1 MTDTLP
7 MVWPGS
13 PNARESDP
21 VESHQA
27 ADSVNVRKAEASQ
40 NAVLGALHSSLT
52 PLTDTEIV
60 HLVNREGKVFSESRI
75 RTARKELE
83 ELRKVVQDGTIKPA
97 GARTPHRTWRAVA

>member
-1 MTDTLP
+1 MSDTLP

-13 PNARESDP
+13 PNARADHP

-27 ADSVNVRKAEASQ
+27 ADSITPKKAEASQ
-40 NAVLGALHSSLT
+40 RAVLEALRSSLT

-60 HLVNREGKVFSESRI
+60 HLVNRERKLFSESRI

-83 ELRKVVQDGTIKPA
+83 EMGRVEQDGTIVPA
-97 GARTPHRTWRAVA
+97 GARTAHRTWRAVA